1 MNKYIFSDNIYE
13 DFDLYHNIRKQ
24 YNITDEIILHNIYL
38 LKIDINKENNYI
50 NNINININ
58 TIKNKFLIDTKKWTL
73 EDSCNKKKLNL
84 KIKNIL
90 EIHDSISQLNYQKK
104 DHLINIEKFNNTINN
119 IIYNNSTNNNNN
131 NNNIFIN
138 TEEDDINLII
148 NG

>member
-84 KIKNIL
+84 KI
-90 EIHDSISQLNYQKK
+90 
-104 DHLINIEKFNNTINN
+104 EKFNNTINN

-131 NNNIFIN
+131 IFIN

>member
-1 MNKYIFSDNIYE
+1 MNKYIFNDNIYE

-58 TIKNKFLIDTKKWTL
+58 TIKNKFLIDTKKWKL

-90 EIHDSISQLNYQKK
+90 EIHDSISQLNYQKN
-104 DHLINIEKFNNTINN
+104 DHLINIQKFNNTINN
-119 IIYNNSTNNNNN
+119 IIYNNSTI

-138 TEEDDINLII
+138 TEEEDINLVI